1 MYSSQIAETNTCKF
15 NSIHHT
21 VDHRLY
27 ILGDLHVALY
37 CVSINLWCVHC
48 FIPQLHAE
56 EDLQNLVFPMKSA
69 ELEGKHG
76 EIKEKGVDEY
86 R

>member
-27 ILGDLHVALY
+27 ILDDLHVALY
-37 CVSINLWCVHC
+37 CVSINLWYAHC